1 MSSFQFR
8 HFIIHQDRCAMKVGT
23 DGVLLGAWASLPHPT
38 TPAPAPSSLLD
49 IGTGTGIIALMLAQ
63 RTALTPT
70 SRPFDITALEIDPTA
85 AQQAQENVAASPWHD
100 RITVHPLSLQ
110 AFAETCSP
118 KKFALIVSNPPFY
131 NATLKPTDESRA
143 IARHKDALPV
153 SDIARFA
160 STHLSENGRLAL
172 IYPTAYDSEVMTAAV
187 LSRLHPVRICD
198 ILTKVGKP
206 SKRRMAEFSLQNAPI
221 SREQLIIRDADG
233 KYTDDYRALTA
244 DFYLHLSD

>member
-8 HFIIHQDRCAMKVGT
+8 HFLIRQDRCAMKVGT
-23 DGVLLGAWASLPHPT
+23 DGVLLGAWASLPSYPDPT
-38 TPAPAPSSLLD
+38 HKSSLLD

-63 RTALTPT
+63 RTAQTPA
-70 SRPFDITALEIDPTA
+70 SRPFDITALEIDPSA

-110 AFAETCSP
+110 AFAETCAQ
-118 KKFALIVSNPPFY
+118 KFALIVSNPPFY

-143 IARHKDALPV
+143 VARHKDALPV

-160 STHLSENGRLAL
+160 STHLCENGRLAL
-172 IYPTAYDSEVMTAAV
+172 IYPTAYDTEVMTAAI
-187 LSRLHPVRICD
+187 LNSLHPVRICD

-206 SKRRMAEFSLQNAPI
+206 CKRRMAEFSLQNAPI

-233 KYTDDYRALTA
+233 KYTEAYRALTA
-244 DFYLHLSD
+244 DFYLHLTD

>member
-1 MSSFQFR
+1 
-8 HFIIHQDRCAMKVGT
+8 MKVGT

-38 TPAPAPSSLLD
+38 TPAPENKLSILD

-63 RTALTPT
+63 RTAQT
-70 SRPFDITALEIDPTA
+70 SASSPFVITALEIDHDA
-85 AQQAQENVAASPWHD
+85 AQQAQENVSASPWPDH
-100 RITVHPLSLQ
+100 ITVHPLSLQ
-110 AFAETCSP
+110 AFAESNTA
-118 KKFALIVSNPPFY
+118 KTYDLIVSNPPFY
-131 NATLKPTDESRA
+131 NATLKPTDEGRA

-160 STHLSENGRLAL
+160 RTHLCENGRLAL

-187 LSRLHPVRICD
+187 LSSLHPVRICD

-206 SKRRMAEFSLQNAPI
+206 CKRRMAEFSLQNAPI

-233 KYTDDYRALTA
+233 KYTADYRTLTA

>member
-1 MSSFQFR
+1 
-8 HFIIHQDRCAMKVGT
+8 MKVGT

-118 KKFALIVSNPPFY
+118 KKFALIFRDRKS
-131 NATLKPTDESRA
+131 DE
-143 IARHKDALPV
+143 
-153 SDIARFA
+153 
-160 STHLSENGRLAL
+160 
-172 IYPTAYDSEVMTAAV
+172 
-187 LSRLHPVRICD
+187 
-198 ILTKVGKP
+198 
-206 SKRRMAEFSLQNAPI
+206 
-221 SREQLIIRDADG
+221 
-233 KYTDDYRALTA
+233 
-244 DFYLHLSD
+244 

>member
-8 HFIIHQDRCAMKVGT
+8 HFLIHQDRCAMKVGT
-23 DGVLLGAWASLPHPT
+23 DGVLLGAWASIPAHLDSTFKT
-38 TPAPAPSSLLD
+38 TLLD
-49 IGTGTGIIALMLAQ
+49 IGTGTGIIALILAQ
-63 RTALTPT
+63 RTAQPPF

-118 KKFALIVSNPPFY
+118 QKFALIVSNPPFY
-131 NATLKPTDESRA
+131 NATLKPTDEGRA

-160 STHLSENGRLAL
+160 STHLCENGRLAL

-187 LSRLHPVRICD
+187 LSSLHPVRICD

-206 SKRRMAEFSLQNAPI
+206 CKRRMAEFSLQNAPI

-233 KYTDDYRALTA
+233 KYTADYRALTA
-244 DFYLHLSD
+244 DFYLHLAD

>member
-1 MSSFQFR
+1 
-8 HFIIHQDRCAMKVGT
+8 MKVGT
-23 DGVLLGAWASLPHPT
+23 DGVLLGAWASLPSFT
-38 TPAPAPSSLLD
+38 TAPENNTSLLD

-85 AQQAQENVAASPWHD
+85 AQQAPKNVAASP
-100 RITVHPLSLQ
+100 HPLSLQ
-110 AFAETCSP
+110 AFAATCSP
-118 KKFALIVSNPPFY
+118 KKFALIVCNPPFY
-131 NATLKPTDESRA
+131 NATLKPTDEGRA
-143 IARHKDALPV
+143 LARHKDALPV

-160 STHLSENGRLAL
+160 STHLCENGRLAL

-187 LSRLHPVRICD
+187 LSSLHPVRICD

-206 SKRRMAEFSLQNAPI
+206 CKRRMAEFSLQNAPI